1 VHQVPTSRRGERIVD
16 PNQVCDALAVLAD
29 RPAVRRS
36 AALLG
41 ALGDPSRLS
50 LLLALHHAGDLCVS
64 DLAFAVG
71 MTDSAVSHAL
81 RLLRAHGMVTAHRAG
96 RMVHYRVAGDLTARL
111 LDVVSAEAV
120 GEIDLHGR
128 GGAHAV

>member
-1 VHQVPTSRRGERIVD
+1 MHQVPTSRRDERIVD
-16 PNQVCDALAVLAD
+16 PDQVCDALAVLAD
-29 RPAVRRS
+29 RSGVQRSSAV
-36 AALLG
+36 LG

-96 RMVHYRVAGDLTARL
+96 RMVHYRVAGELTTRL

-120 GEIDLHGR
+120 GEIELHGR
-128 GGAHAV
+128 GTGHTA

>member
-1 VHQVPTSRRGERIVD
+1 VHQVPTSRRDERIVD
-16 PNQVCDALAVLAD
+16 PDQVCDALAVLAD
-29 RPAVRRS
+29 RPAVQR
-36 AALLG
+36 AAAVLG

-96 RMVHYRVAGDLTARL
+96 RLVHYRVAGDLTARL

-120 GEIDLHGR
+120 GDIELHSR
-128 GGAHAV
+128 GSSHTV